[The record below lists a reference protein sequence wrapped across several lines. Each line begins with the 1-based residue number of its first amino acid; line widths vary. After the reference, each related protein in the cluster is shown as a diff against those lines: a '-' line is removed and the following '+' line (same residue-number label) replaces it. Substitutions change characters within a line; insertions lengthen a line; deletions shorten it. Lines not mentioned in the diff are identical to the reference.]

1 MDYTNNKKVENIKKI
16 NYLEEEKE
24 NYVRIDEVLEKEQ
37 IKIKES
43 LKNKSKILKFL
54 NLMSMLIPL

>member
-24 NYVRIDEVLEKEQ
+24 NYIRTDEVLEKQQ

>member
-1 MDYTNNKKVENIKKI
+1 MDYTNNKKLENIKKI

-24 NYVRIDEVLEKEQ
+24 NYIRTDEILEKEQ

-43 LKNKSKILKFL
+43 LKNKSKIL
-54 NLMSMLIPL
+54 